1 MRLLTFHLVTL
12 WHLFFWCR
20 FKTGS
25 FIQGVTTKNLLPDFR
40 LTLSVE
46 LSVCVT

>member
-12 WHLFFWCR
+12 WHLFFGCR